1 MRSELGAMLW
11 NCRPADLP
19 SIASNPTEH
28 LSQCVRRSKLL
39 GRVWWWVSTNIAT
52 AATLAHTY
60 IPELS
65 RQIGAVP
72 QRCLLGIVA
81 RPPWRPPPSC
91 SRVFE

>member
-60 IPELS
+60 RSCHDRSQP
-65 RQIGAVP
+65 VP
-72 QRCLLGIVA
+72 QRSLLGIIA
-81 RPPWRPPPSC
+81 RQPQRSPSSC
-91 SRVFE
+91 SSVFE